1 MKGSTGESLD
11 RRHLTISEVIDLDSC
26 DMFFFTFPFIIH
38 SLCDL
43 HLHSMLQT
51 SMLAPVEFERY
62 GHAEI
67 LQTSA
72 IQPQNGKAPSTL
84 AQHDAIYEAWMW
96 MWISERAPDLRRDRA
111 KRQNCIDA
119 SVIST
124 ISSLFKQEHFDAMVS
139 FAPKTVNSLDV
150 CEMTMACVKVM
161 FQSPGKVYILY
172 IHIIH

>member
-1 MKGSTGESLD
+1 
-11 RRHLTISEVIDLDSC
+11 
-26 DMFFFTFPFIIH
+26 
-38 SLCDL
+38 
-43 HLHSMLQT
+43 
-51 SMLAPVEFERY
+51 MLAPVEFERY
-62 GHAEI
+62 GHAKV

-84 AQHDAIYEAWMW
+84 AQHDAIYEAWMWMW

-150 CEMTMACVKVM
+150 CGMTMACVKVM
-161 FQSPGKVYILY
+161 FQSPGKVYSLNSIGLMTCAQNWQEGCCVTY
-172 IHIIH
+172 QAPDLMCLDISAEVSWSRRC